1 MSSKF
6 DLWKLLNEYRV
17 IIPIIQ
23 RDYAQG
29 RKENDYIRKTF
40 LKDIKNCLC
49 SEQTKQLTLDFI
61 YGNIECKNCDD
72 KRFYPL
78 DGQQRLTTLWL
89 VYWYVS
95 FKAGKLSEDGERL
108 KKFTYETRRSSRDF
122 CMALCD
128 KVDSAKGVNDNESI
142 VDYIKSQTWFY
153 SAWLQDPTINAM
165 LRTLG
170 GEGDNNIEK
179 IFKQCDFNNLR
190 LQLIKADS
198 NPIQFEL
205 MIIGGDKLPI
215 SDDLYIKMN
224 ARGKPLTN
232 FENFKA
238 DLVAWIQDPQNGDRK
253 NFDRV
258 KDTKSSLSY
267 SQHFPIQIDNAWTDV
282 FWDYD
287 YANKR
292 EKFDG
297 KIDDQYFAF
306 INRFVVNKIC
316 FESELKPDEFDQKKD
331 IMSLS
336 DDKKRDRI
344 AFDKLIGVRLEGSD
358 ANDGLVKYEGGEIYK
373 GYLNFDALNNLDKI
387 FNLLNQ
393 KDIVKKINEEL
404 NITNTDDGKTYSFIP
419 VYDDE
424 KHALVPTSRKE
435 RVYFFAICKFLLKN
449 ESGYLD
455 VDFER
460 WMRVVKNLTENAAID
475 NVSAMITCMR
485 LIGGKQ
491 LDVNDVYT
499 SLCKINV
506 FPDSQLG
513 RQLKEEK
520 EKAKKIKDE
529 PALENKIITAE
540 QYAFFNGSIRFLY
553 RNGCKED
560 WDNFDTRF
568 KKAKGLFSD
577 SLNEVRKNTIKN
589 LLGYF
594 SNFEDIKEKHLFT
607 SIGYHSRHACW
618 KRDILCSEDKNLLD
632 KVNSLLMGAKVPEKK
647 SDPNKSDPNYDYN
660 KFLENGMVEKIVE
673 QTENYKYRYHWYY
686 NDYAI
691 HKEYSQTEGVYVSEQ
706 RLGKNKV
713 LLDNKDIKV
722 DQSNFEQEGYI
733 WGVKIKFKYQG
744 IDYTWDG
751 ANNIRRADKGVES
764 ENSEKWE
771 CDRDLI
777 SCLNE
782 LNRPENGT

>member
-6 DLWKLLNEYRV
+6 NLWKLLKEYRV

-40 LKDIKNCLC
+40 LKDIKDCLC
-49 SEQTKQLTLDFI
+49 SEPPEQLTLDFI
-61 YGNIECKNCDD
+61 YGNIECKNGDD

-95 FKAGKLSEDGERL
+95 FKSGKLSKDSEQL

-122 CMALCD
+122 CIALCD
-128 KVDSAKGVNDNESI
+128 KVDSAKGINDNESI

-153 SAWLQDPTINAM
+153 SAWLQDPTISAM
-165 LRTLG
+165 LHTLG

-179 IFKQCDFNNLR
+179 IFEQCNFSGLR
-190 LQLIKADS
+190 DKLINPAS

-205 MIIGGDKLPI
+205 MIIGGEKLPI

-238 DLVAWIQDPQNGDRK
+238 DLVACIQDPENSERSK
-253 NFDRV
+253 FDEE
-258 KDTKSSLSY
+258 KDVVPPLSY
-267 SQHFPIQIDNAWTDV
+267 SQYFPVQIDNAWTDV
-282 FWDYD
+282 FWN
-287 YANKR
+287 YAKKR
-292 EKFDG
+292 EGFDG

-316 FESELKPDEFDQKKD
+316 LESELKPDEFDQKKD
-331 IMSLS
+331 ITSLS

-344 AFDKLIGVRLEGSD
+344 AFDKLIGVRLKGLGAD
-358 ANDGLVKYEGGEIYK
+358 DGLVKYEGFEIYK
-373 GYLNFDALNNLDKI
+373 DYLSFEALNNLDTI
-387 FNLLNQ
+387 FNKLLKQ
-393 KDIVKKINEEL
+393 EGLVDEIDAVL
-404 NITNTDDGKTYSFIP
+404 QVTNTDEDDRTGYSFIP
-419 VYDDE
+419 VYDYE
-424 KHALVPTSRKE
+424 KHALVPTSQKE
-435 RVYFFAICKFLLKN
+435 RVYFFAICRFILEYKSEKLEDGLKN
-449 ESGYLD
+449 LNK
-455 VDFER
+455 

-475 NVSAMITCMR
+475 NVSDMITCMR
-485 LIGGKQ
+485 LIGK

-499 SLCKINV
+499 SLCKINGL
-506 FPDSQLG
+506 PDSQLG

-568 KKAKGLFSD
+568 ANAKDLFSD
-577 SLNEVRKNTIKN
+577 RSNKVGKKTIRK
-589 LLGYF
+589 LLEYF
-594 SNFEDIKEKHLFT
+594 SKFEEIKEKHLFT
-607 SIGYHSRHACW
+607 SIGYHSRRACW
-618 KRDILCSEDKNLLD
+618 KRDILCSEDGDLLD
-632 KVNSLLMGAKVPEKK
+632 KVNCLLTDCEVPEKE
-647 SDPNKSDPNYDYN
+647 SDYKT
-660 KFLENGMVEKIVE
+660 FLDSGMVEKTVGVG
-673 QTENYKYRYHWYY
+673 QTENYKYRYHWYCG
-686 NDYAI
+686 DYAI

-706 RLGKNKV
+706 RLKKNKV
-713 LLDNKDIKV
+713 LISTNDILL
-722 DQSNFEQEGYI
+722 DQSNFEQKGYI
-733 WGVKIKFKYQG
+733 WGVKIKFKYKG

-777 SCLNE
+777 SCLNK
-782 LNRPENGT
+782 LNRP

>member
-6 DLWKLLNEYRV
+6 NLWKLLNEYRV

-89 VYWYVS
+89 VYWYIS
-95 FKAGKLSEDGERL
+95 FKAGNLSEDGERL
-108 KKFTYETRRSSRDF
+108 KKFTYETRKSSRDF

-153 SAWLQDPTINAM
+153 SAWLQDPTISAM

-205 MIIGGDKLPI
+205 MIIGGEKLPI

-238 DLVAWIQDPQNGDRK
+238 DLVACIQDPQNGDRK
-253 NFDRV
+253 NFDSV
-258 KDTKSSLSY
+258 KDTESSLSY

-282 FWDYD
+282 FWN
-287 YANKR
+287 YAKKR
-292 EKFDG
+292 EGFDG

-316 FESELKPDEFDQKKD
+316 LKSELKPDEFDQQKG
-331 IMSLS
+331 ISSLS
-336 DDKKRDRI
+336 GDKKSDRI
-344 AFDKLIGVRLEGSD
+344 AFDKLIGARLEGSD
-358 ANDGLVKYEGGEIYK
+358 ANDGLVKYEGFEKYK
-373 GYLNFDALNNLDKI
+373 DYLNFEALNNLDKI

-419 VYDDE
+419 VYDYE

-435 RVYFFAICKFLLKN
+435 RVYFFSICKFLLEY
-449 ESGYLD
+449 ESGYLE

-485 LIGGKQ
+485 LIGK
-491 LDVNDVYT
+491 LDINGVYT
-499 SLCKINV
+499 SLCNINE

-520 EKAKKIKDE
+520 EKAEKIHKNPD
-529 PALENKIITAE
+529 LEGEIIKAE
-540 QYAFFNGSIRFLY
+540 QYAFFNGSVRFLY
-553 RNGCKED
+553 RNGFDED

-568 KKAKGLFSD
+568 KKAKMLFADKS
-577 SLNEVRKNTIKN
+577 NEVSEGTIKN
-589 LLGYF
+589 LLEYF
-594 SNFEDIKEKHLFT
+594 PNFEEIKEKHLFT
-607 SIGYHSRHACW
+607 SIGYHSRRACW
-618 KRDILCSEDKNLLD
+618 KRDILCSEDDYLLG
-632 KVNSLLMGAKVPEKK
+632 KVNSLLMK
-647 SDPNKSDPNYDYN
+647 SGIPQKEPDYN

-673 QTENYKYRYHWYY
+673 QTENYKYRYHWYCG
-686 NDYAI
+686 DYAI

-706 RLGKNKV
+706 RLKKNKV
-713 LLDNKDIKV
+713 LISTNDILL

-733 WGVKIKFKYQG
+733 WGVKIKFKYKG

-777 SCLNE
+777 SYLNK
-782 LNRPENGT
+782 LNRP

>member
-6 DLWKLLNEYRV
+6 NLWKLLNEYRV

-89 VYWYVS
+89 VYWYIS
-95 FKAGKLSEDGERL
+95 FKAGNLSEDGERL

-153 SAWLQDPTINAM
+153 SAWLQDPTISAM

-238 DLVAWIQDPQNGDRK
+238 DLVAWIQHQQNGDQT
-253 NFDRV
+253 NFEAV
-258 KDTKSSLSY
+258 KDTASSLSY

-282 FWDYD
+282 FWN
-287 YANKR
+287 YAKNYAKDS
-292 EKFDG
+292 FDG

-316 FESELKPDEFDQKKD
+316 LESELKPDEFDQKKD
-331 IMSLS
+331 ITSLS

-344 AFDKLIGVRLEGSD
+344 AFDKLIGVRLKGLGAD
-358 ANDGLVKYEGGEIYK
+358 DGLVKYEGFEIYK
-373 GYLNFDALNNLDKI
+373 DYLNFEALNNLDAI
-387 FNLLNQ
+387 FNKLLKQ
-393 KDIVKKINEEL
+393 EGLVDEIDAVLQE
-404 NITNTDDGKTYSFIP
+404 TNTDEDDRTGYSFIP
-419 VYDDE
+419 VYDYE
-424 KHALVPTSRKE
+424 KHALVPTSQKG
-435 RVYFFAICKFLLKN
+435 RVYFFAICRFFLKYNDKN
-449 ESGYLD
+449 LED
-455 VDFER
+455 DFKK
-460 WMRVVKNLTENAAID
+460 WMRVVRNLTENAAID

-485 LIGGKQ
+485 LLGK
-491 LDVNDVYT
+491 LDINDVYT
-499 SLCKINV
+499 SLCNINE

-520 EKAKKIKDE
+520 EKAEKIRKE
-529 PALENKIITAE
+529 PAWEDKIIKAE

-577 SLNEVRKNTIKN
+577 SLNEVGENTISK

-594 SNFEDIKEKHLFT
+594 SNFEEIKEKHLFT
-607 SIGYHSRHACW
+607 SIGYHSRRACW
-618 KRDILCSEDKNLLD
+618 KRDILCSEEGDLLD
-632 KVNSLLMGAKVPEKK
+632 KVNSLLTNCEVPEKE
-647 SDPNKSDPNYDYN
+647 SDYKM
-660 KFLENGMVEKIVE
+660 FLDSEMVGKIVGVG
-673 QTENYKYRYHWYY
+673 QTENYKYRYHWYCG
-686 NDYAI
+686 DYAI

-706 RLGKNKV
+706 RLKKNKELISTNDI
-713 LLDNKDIKV
+713 LL
-722 DQSNFEQEGYI
+722 DQSNFEQKGYI
-733 WGVKIKFKYQG
+733 WGVKIKFKYKG

-777 SCLNE
+777 SCLNK
-782 LNRPENGT
+782 LNRP

>member
-6 DLWKLLNEYRV
+6 NLWKLLKEYRV

-40 LKDIKNCLC
+40 LKDIKDCLC
-49 SEQTKQLTLDFI
+49 SEPPEQLTLDFI
-61 YGNIECKNCDD
+61 YGNIECKNGDD

-95 FKAGKLSEDGERL
+95 FKSGKLSKDSEQL

-122 CMALCD
+122 CIALCD
-128 KVDSAKGVNDNESI
+128 KVVSAKGINDNESI

-153 SAWLQDPTINAM
+153 SAWLQDPTISAM
-165 LRTLG
+165 LHTLG

-179 IFKQCDFNNLR
+179 IFEQCNFSGLR
-190 LQLIKADS
+190 DKLINPAS

-205 MIIGGDKLPI
+205 MIIGGEKLPI

-238 DLVAWIQDPQNGDRK
+238 DLVACIQDPENSERPK
-253 NFDRV
+253 FDEE
-258 KDTKSSLSY
+258 KDVVPPLSY
-267 SQHFPIQIDNAWTDV
+267 SQYFPVQIDNAWTDV
-282 FWDYD
+282 FWN
-287 YANKR
+287 YAKKR
-292 EKFDG
+292 KGFDG

-316 FESELKPDEFDQKKD
+316 LESELKPDEFDQKKD
-331 IMSLS
+331 ITSLS

-344 AFDKLIGVRLEGSD
+344 AFDKLIGVRLKGLGAD
-358 ANDGLVKYEGGEIYK
+358 DGLVKYEGFEIYK
-373 GYLNFDALNNLDKI
+373 DYLSFEALNNLDTI
-387 FNLLNQ
+387 FNKLLKQ
-393 KDIVKKINEEL
+393 EGLVDEIDAVL
-404 NITNTDDGKTYSFIP
+404 QVTNTDEDDRTGYSFIP
-419 VYDDE
+419 VYDYE
-424 KHALVPTSRKE
+424 KHALVPTSQKG
-435 RVYFFAICKFLLKN
+435 RVYFFAICRFILEYKSEKLEDGLKN
-449 ESGYLD
+449 LNK
-455 VDFER
+455 

-475 NVSAMITCMR
+475 NVSDMITCMR
-485 LIGGKQ
+485 LIGK

-499 SLCKINV
+499 SLCKINGL
-506 FPDSQLG
+506 PDSQLG
-513 RQLKEEK
+513 CQLKEEK

-568 KKAKGLFSD
+568 ANAKDLFSD
-577 SLNEVRKNTIKN
+577 RSNKVGKKTIRK
-589 LLGYF
+589 LLEYF
-594 SNFEDIKEKHLFT
+594 SKFEEIKEKHLFT
-607 SIGYHSRHACW
+607 SIGYHSRRACW
-618 KRDILCSEDKNLLD
+618 KRDILCSEDDYLLG
-632 KVNSLLMGAKVPEKK
+632 KVNSLLMKFGIPQKEP
-647 SDPNKSDPNYDYN
+647 DYN

-673 QTENYKYRYHWYY
+673 QTENYKYRYHWYCG
-686 NDYAI
+686 DYAI

-706 RLGKNKV
+706 RLKKNKV
-713 LLDNKDIKV
+713 LISTNDILL

-733 WGVKIKFKYQG
+733 WGVKIKFKYKG

-777 SCLNE
+777 SYLNK
-782 LNRPENGT
+782 LNRP